1 METWQPGAA
10 SGATKRR
17 RSSSK
22 PDSNWHVD
30 GEAGHEKDKKEKG
43 RRKTPEENSS
53 PRHALDHRDHANDR
67 HAAAMSGENS
77 SAFNSQMAKAEKA
90 MLYRMRFEGEY
101 MKKKQRDFN
110 KHSQA
115 EDEQRQMEA
124 NKAAVEARIKLDR
137 EHAQDQLRRRK
148 MIAQNRVVERSLS
161 TGLAAFK
168 RVKKAQKDAKR
179 YSDTHVMLSEQY
191 SHLNFLVQQK
201 QEQIQT
207 LESEKRLKFLKQQQ
221 NSKFM
226 HHTNKNHSKHKRKG
240 ASNKSASIKLRN
252 AVQSGDNVPH
262 LTIHQ
267 QAKEVEKYQHV
278 VEHRLRNLGENKR
291 ELVREREEINRLR
304 RSLKQKR
311 LALTQASKDK
321 VFITGSLEEQR
332 QVYTNTSSDCDTIQ
346 LAITELKQ
354 AMESDKD
361 QFGTEWDDRM
371 DTLTDYHREATRQ
384 VEDIGGQSRSRAKSM
399 SRRKLSHLPMDR
411 HSRLMGLTGA
421 MNEHHSSI
429 SHKNAMNKDRKKV
442 KTMDEAFS
450 FLSRATGIESL
461 EELVDTFVHADRR
474 NYSVVKH
481 ITALDRDV
489 DELSAELRDLKAM
502 RQRLEHEQ
510 HKNGLSRR
518 QKVRFWI
525 WGFVGFV
532 FWWFCLCFF
541 VFVFVYCSQPEQQQQ
556 KVDRAGLLLLLEST

>member
-1 METWQPGAA
+1 METWQPRAA

-30 GEAGHEKDKKEKG
+30 GEAGHEKDQREKG

-77 SAFNSQMAKAEKA
+77 SKFNTQMAKAEKA

-101 MKKKQRDFN
+101 MKKKQRDFD

-124 NKAAVEARIKLDR
+124 NKAAVEARIKSDR

-179 YSDTHVMLSEQY
+179 YSDTHVLLSEQY

-207 LESEKRLKFLKQQQ
+207 LESEKRLKFLRQQQ

-226 HHTNKNHSKHKRKG
+226 HHTNKNHAKHKRKG
-240 ASNKSASIKLRN
+240 ASASNKSASIKLRN

-321 VFITGSLEEQR
+321 VHLWITPAP
-332 QVYTNTSSDCDTIQ
+332 Y
-346 LAITELKQ
+346 
-354 AMESDKD
+354 
-361 QFGTEWDDRM
+361 
-371 DTLTDYHREATRQ
+371 
-384 VEDIGGQSRSRAKSM
+384 
-399 SRRKLSHLPMDR
+399 
-411 HSRLMGLTGA
+411 
-421 MNEHHSSI
+421 
-429 SHKNAMNKDRKKV
+429 
-442 KTMDEAFS
+442 
-450 FLSRATGIESL
+450 
-461 EELVDTFVHADRR
+461 
-474 NYSVVKH
+474 
-481 ITALDRDV
+481 
-489 DELSAELRDLKAM
+489 
-502 RQRLEHEQ
+502 
-510 HKNGLSRR
+510 
-518 QKVRFWI
+518 I
-525 WGFVGFV
+525 WNCCG
-532 FWWFCLCFF
+532 
-541 VFVFVYCSQPEQQQQ
+541 
-556 KVDRAGLLLLLEST
+556 